1 MRDSQVA
8 ANTAGQAAAG
18 YGSTAGGI
26 NANLTPFLT
35 RQMDNPQGMS
45 QRDVGAQVT
54 AGLAGT
60 GGATAGLTGA
70 AGKMGADT
78 RNPMGFSGA
87 LDAAAQ
93 QRDKGNAMVG
103 EKIAAGNADTKLQQQ
118 SQAASGLGR
127 LYGMNTEAQDRA
139 SGQIAPDINAA
150 ANANKTGWVQNGLLA
165 GMQTGVDLSQIYKNF
180 SGGSA

>member
-93 QRDKGNAMVG
+93 QRDKGDAMVG

>member
-18 YGSTAGGI
+18 YGSTAGSI

-70 AGKMGADT
+70 VGKMGADT
-78 RNPMGFSGA
+78 RNPKGFSGA

-103 EKIAAGNADTKLQQQ
+103 EKIAANNADVKLNQQ
-118 SQAASGLGR
+118 STAAGDLSK
-127 LYGMNTEAQDRA
+127 LYGMNTAAQTGEAGVQAKDLDA
-139 SGQIAPDINAA
+139 ANQITPGWQIYMQMQKNAEQAA
-150 ANANKTGWVQNGLLA
+150 AA
-165 GMQTGVDLSQIYKNF
+165 G
-180 SGGSA
+180 GGG